1 MNYAKLITSNIKE
14 IVLALIKIISKIKN
28 SQMLFALFL
37 KTLVSW
43 CCMYILYVAL
53 FGLNFV
59 PSEFMFTS

>member
-43 CCMYILYVAL
+43 
-53 FGLNFV
+53 
-59 PSEFMFTS
+59 